1 MHINKLRLVDAL
13 KYYSLVII
21 FYLLELFL
29 FNLIRQMHFFHP
41 EIFNFF
47 IRFFMVLLTAFTI
60 KLFVFKNSKNF
71 FRIFFILSL
80 INPFIS
86 TVSLFF
92 MYGVLG
98 VHIILAKILGDIFT
112 SLILLYVLM
121 RFLKR

>member
-1 MHINKLRLVDAL
+1 MHINKSRLIDSL
-13 KYYSLVII
+13 KYYSLIII

-29 FNLIRQMHFFHP
+29 FNLMRQINFFQP

-86 TVSLFF
+86 SASLFF

-121 RFLKR
+121 RFVKK